1 MTNTATATHLNR
13 LSGDL
18 LRLTGETAE
27 TVTLETLESW
37 DGNAG
42 KVSTL
47 DRRVA
52 ALTLV
57 AWTGK

>member
-1 MTNTATATHLNR
+1 MEATHLNR
-13 LSGDL
+13 LNGDL
-18 LRLTGETAE
+18 LALTAE
-27 TVTLETLESW
+27 TSSTVTLVTLESW
-37 DGNAG
+37 DDNAG

-57 AWTGK
+57 EWSGK